1 MQYEINYF
9 TSLGEV
15 SFLCKAWEVA
25 SVLRNMVHL
34 ALQGHQFSNVTL
46 RKL

>member
-1 MQYEINYF
+1 MQYEINYR
-9 TSLGEV
+9 TNLGDV

-25 SVLRNMVHL
+25 SILRNMMHL
-34 ALQGHQFSNVTL
+34 ALQGFTFSNVTL